1 MIAAG
6 TALILLP
13 LPLGAGAAAIM
24 TGLVVGALVVAL
36 GLAGTA
42 TQGRG
47 TLPLS
52 AQAIYDRGLTAGLF
66 MVAALFALAGD
77 AAAGAIFAAAGAA
90 TLATTA
96 VTRYSSPAV

>member
-1 MIAAG
+1 MTG
-6 TALILLP
+6 TA
-13 LPLGAGAAAIM
+13 
-24 TGLVVGALVVAL
+24 VGVRVSL

-52 AQAIYDRGLTAGLF
+52 AQAIYDRGLAVGLF
-66 MVAALFALAGD
+66 LSAFALTGD

-90 TLATTA
+90 TLAITA
-96 VTRYSSPAV
+96 VTKYSAPAV